1 MDHIGAVDGAKR
13 ELINEYSR
21 SLKILLE
28 TKHLY
33 QKVTIDFDSI
43 AGKFRKLVQPQDAA
57 HLRYF
62 DSHLTAFAKERF
74 APSLV
79 VLNAMQRGVPDHLL
93 ATLVLKNI
101 KIYCNRCKSSEVFQ
115 PIWFVDAANEILK
128 RNLAGELMEF
138 PLKDNFQ
145 MIFIAF
151 QCQRCKND
159 PEGFLI
165 RRASHSLYLE
175 GRSPIEHIDLP
186 AYIPKKESR
195 LFSDAII
202 AFNAGKILAGLF
214 YLRAFIEQ
222 FARRQTKTVGK
233 ITGDEI
239 MESYGKLLPE
249 DLRGRIPSLR
259 ECYEKLSI
267 PIHLAE
273 DDADVFEAVRL
284 DIDRHFDMRRVFS
297 IAEIA

>member
-1 MDHIGAVDGAKR
+1 MSETVDKAKR
-13 ELINEYSR
+13 EIIDEYSR

-33 QKVTIDFDSI
+33 QKVTIDFDSVK
-43 AGKFRKLVQPQDAA
+43 GKFRKQVQPQDAA
-57 HLRYF
+57 HLLYF
-62 DSHLTAFAKERF
+62 DKALGEFAQERL
-74 APSLV
+74 APSHV
-79 VLNAMQRGVPDHLL
+79 VLVAVSRGVPGQVL
-93 ATLVLKNI
+93 ATLLLKNI
-101 KIYCNRCKSSEVFQ
+101 KIYCNKCKSSEVFQ
-115 PIWFVDAANEILK
+115 PVWFVDAANEILK
-128 RNLAGELMEF
+128 RNVTGELMEY

-145 MIFIAF
+145 MVLLVF
-151 QCQRCKND
+151 QCQLCKSD

-165 RRASHSLYLE
+165 RRAGHSLYLE
-175 GRSPIEHIDLP
+175 GRSPIEHVSLP
-186 AYIPKKESR
+186 AYIPKQESR

-233 ITGDEI
+233 VTGDVI

-249 DLRGRIPSLR
+249 DLRNRIPSLK

-273 DDADVFEAVRL
+273 DNVDVFENVRL
-284 DIDRHFDMRRVFS
+284 EIDRHFDMRRVHS
-297 IAEIA
+297 IIEVS